1 MELADGRVLRAG
13 PDGAALAGRPG
24 PVSGAAD
31 LGAAGRV
38 WLERPGPAG
47 PFDDLVLEWLA
58 VAARTLA
65 QPPPAAVDP
74 GLLEVVLSGRETV
87 ADRTRALRLLGFV
100 PQAPLRAVVVAAPG
114 EPESLALALLGRGR
128 PPGTVRA
135 ARIGGHGV
143 ALVQRAAAPGTP
155 AIAGGPDSPAGD
167 TDSPAG
173 ELREVLRGAV
183 RVGVGGAVEATA
195 AARSFEQAVV
205 ALRFAVPGA
214 AAEAVADHDELGT
227 VAVLADLPAARLR
240 ALPDV
245 TLLAAV
251 AARDGG
257 AAGIDAL
264 SAFCR
269 TGSLRQAAA
278 ELHLHHS
285 SVATRLDRVEAVTGW
300 RLREPG
306 DRFRARLA
314 LYAWRLACADDDD
327 PLAAPFTR

>member
-1 MELADGRVLRAG
+1 
-13 PDGAALAGRPG
+13 
-24 PVSGAAD
+24 
-31 LGAAGRV
+31 
-38 WLERPGPAG
+38 
-47 PFDDLVLEWLA
+47 
-58 VAARTLA
+58 
-65 QPPPAAVDP
+65 
-74 GLLEVVLSGRETV
+74 
-87 ADRTRALRLLGFV
+87 
-100 PQAPLRAVVVAAPG
+100 
-114 EPESLALALLGRGR
+114 
-128 PPGTVRA
+128 
-135 ARIGGHGV
+135 
-143 ALVQRAAAPGTP
+143 
-155 AIAGGPDSPAGD
+155 
-167 TDSPAG
+167 
-173 ELREVLRGAV
+173 
-183 RVGVGGAVEATA
+183 
-195 AARSFEQAVV
+195 VV